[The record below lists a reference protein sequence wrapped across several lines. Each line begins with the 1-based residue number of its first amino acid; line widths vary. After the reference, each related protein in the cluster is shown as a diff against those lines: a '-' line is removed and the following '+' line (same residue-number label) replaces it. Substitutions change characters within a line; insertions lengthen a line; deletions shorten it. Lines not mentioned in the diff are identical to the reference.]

1 MAGRDFE
8 VTARRAAGTGRK
20 GQQGLSRVAHQPERK
35 SVDSV
40 EPDSP
45 GIARGRVRPG
55 TATPPVSV
63 KPASPRDTGGP
74 QTEPWFWVTLTLSSI
89 TIVAVVWAIWELIE
103 GHFFRELDYR
113 TVHYL
118 YVTRGIASSLL
129 LAFWAA
135 WYVLRQRRASEQQ
148 LHQSREHYRSLLEA
162 SPGAVALYDSD
173 LEVIEW
179 NAAAE
184 RLYGFTKSEALQRRL
199 ATVPT
204 GAEAELRAFMDQV
217 RQGNSVLEVE
227 TQRQHKDGSSLDV
240 QLSLLPFH
248 ALSGQSY
255 FLEVTGDIRERVRLR
270 QALLQ
275 FEKLTTMGEMA
286 AGTAHHL
293 NTPLAAMLLRVQMM
307 RANAKGGSPEELE
320 QLEASIKFCQQF
332 VRRLLDFSRRPQS
345 AKQPE
350 SLDNTIE
357 SVISFLSPQLLAKRA
372 RLTLNLAKSNGD
384 KVLADRNQVEA
395 LFIILL
401 SNALD
406 AVANDGNIAICSR
419 SAGQE
424 RIEVTITDDGCGI
437 HPQDMARVFQPF
449 FSTKAPG
456 KGTGLGLALA
466 SSIVEEHG
474 GSIRLESAPET
485 GTTVYVE
492 LPIWRGT
499 RTDNG
504 ELA

>member
-1 MAGRDFE
+1 MAHQTE
-8 VTARRAAGTGRK
+8 QTSTANGEPAQT
-20 GQQGLSRVAHQPERK
+20 GLSRNGGDIGSTTRLVSMKQVAP
-35 SVDSV
+35 
-40 EPDSP
+40 PD
-45 GIARGRVRPG
+45 A
-55 TATPPVSV
+55 
-63 KPASPRDTGGP
+63 GGP
-74 QTEPWFWVTLTLSSI
+74 QMEPWFWLTLTLSSI
-89 TIVAVVWAIWELIE
+89 TIVAVVWAVWELIE
-103 GHFFRELDYR
+103 GHFFRDLDYR

-173 LEVIEW
+173 LVVIEW

-184 RLYGFTKSEALQRRL
+184 RLYGFTKSEALQKTL
-199 ATVPT
+199 ATVPAGWET
-204 GAEAELRAFMDQV
+204 ELRQFMDQV
-217 RQGNSVLEVE
+217 RQGNRVLEIE
-227 TQRQHKDGSSLDV
+227 TKRQHKDGSSLDV

-248 ALSGQSY
+248 ASSGQRY
-255 FLEVTGDIRERVRLR
+255 FLEVTDDIRERVRLR

-275 FEKLTTMGEMA
+275 LEKLTTMGEMA

-307 RANAKGGSPEELE
+307 RANPQGSSLRELE

-350 SLDNTIE
+350 SLESTVE

-372 RLTLNLAKSNGD
+372 RLTLNLAKTNGD

-395 LFIILL
+395 LFIILM

-406 AVANDGNIAICSR
+406 AVAHDGNIAISSR
-419 SAGQE
+419 QAGHE
-424 RIEVTITDDGCGI
+424 RIEVTITDNGCGI
-437 HPQDMARVFQPF
+437 PPQDMARVFQPF
-449 FSTKAPG
+449 FSTKPPG

-474 GSIRLESAPET
+474 GSIRIESAPET
-485 GTTVYVE
+485 GTAVHVE
-492 LPIWRGT
+492 LPIWRGAIGA
-499 RTDNG
+499 NG
-504 ELA
+504 EPA